1 MILSTIIGIVII
13 ALVVIVLYDIDQIRV
28 RKEAEKQAEE
38 ERYRKEQAEKRKE
51 EQKRIEGLFNI
62 KLDSLVTSF
71 GPCTSDIL
79 LGDNQYN
86 YQDHMF
92 LFEDTSTLLLRGEEI
107 PFSKILGFSLNDDTT
122 QITQNHTGYESV
134 TKTSTGNMLGRAV
147 VGGVLLGGVGAFA
160 GASTAKKET
169 TTKPTINK
177 TKSMTLHHYIIY
189 INIDD
194 LRNPTREIDLGAD
207 TYKAQNIANLFNIIV
222 QRNK

>member
-1 MILSTIIGIVII
+1 MILSTIIGIVLFAI
-13 ALVVIVLYDIDQIRV
+13 VVLVLYDIELIRD

-51 EQKRIEGLFNI
+51 EQKRIEGLYNI
-62 KLDSLVTSF
+62 KLNSLVTSY
-71 GPCTSDIL
+71 GSCTSDIL
-79 LGDNQYN
+79 IGDDQYN
-86 YQDHMF
+86 YQDHMY
-92 LFEDTSTLLLRGEEI
+92 LFEDTSTLLLKGEEI
-107 PFSKILGFSLNDDTT
+107 PFSKVLGFSLNDDTT

-147 VGGVLLGGVGAFA
+147 VGGVLLGGVGALA
-160 GASTAKKET
+160 GATTARKET
-169 TTKPTINK
+169 TTTPTINN
-177 TKSMTLHHYIIY
+177 TTSVTLHHYIIY

-207 TYKAQNIANLFNIIV
+207 TNKAQNIANLFNIIV